1 VSDTGVGIPP
11 EARPYIFERFW
22 RGDKAR
28 VRTEYGGSGLGL
40 AIVKQIV
47 ELHGGR
53 IHVASESGHGAT
65 FTFTLPYAEEKVE

>member
-1 VSDTGVGIPP
+1 VAISVRDTGVGISP
-11 EARPYIFERFW
+11 EEIPYVFERFW

-47 ELHGGR
+47 ELHGGQ
-53 IHVASESGHGAT
+53 IDVTSEPGHGAT
-65 FTFTLPYAEEKVE
+65 FTFTLPCL